1 MRILAKSHGTVTT
14 TRHRMRESTGRLW
27 FGSCTVLFTC
37 AGLTVDGM
45 KHSVFSD
52 AEVLALIL
60 KALSSNKPDVQRYA
74 AFAISNLAASER
86 TRRSLLETKAVA
98 MLKGHARSSDN
109 QMQMAVGVAL
119 SNLLKGTKSIYALP
133 RLDMAAN

>member
-14 TRHRMRESTGRLW
+14 SRHRMRESTGRLW

-74 AFAISNLAASER
+74 AFAISNLAATER
-86 TRRSLLETKAVA
+86 TRRSLLETKVVG

-109 QMQMAVGVAL
+109 QMAMAVGVAL